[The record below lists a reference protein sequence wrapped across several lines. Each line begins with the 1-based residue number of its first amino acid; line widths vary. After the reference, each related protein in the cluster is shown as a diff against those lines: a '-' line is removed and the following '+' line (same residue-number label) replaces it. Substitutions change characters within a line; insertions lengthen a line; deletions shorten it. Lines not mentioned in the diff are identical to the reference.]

1 MNKNILLLV
10 EGAKT
15 ETKFYGKMVEL
26 ILKEYGDDF
35 IIWPFETNIY
45 ELYRKVKNDEFLD
58 VKSSLIES
66 SKKYKGELGNKKFA
80 YIYLIFDLDAHDV
93 RTMDKRSLE
102 EIFNE
107 NVIKAREMVEY
118 FDNETIENKGKL
130 YINYPMM
137 ESYKFTNPKTF
148 FDSSYKDETITLSEA
163 KKFKS
168 YVNERKKNFNV
179 HISDLTVDNIKN
191 LIIQNIFK
199 LNQLEN
205 NKWAMIDTYEE
216 FKGASSGTKII
227 DAQQKF
233 IDKGKL
239 SILNTSL
246 FMVVDYFGGNTSFYS
261 DLKIKCEQ

>member
-1 MNKNILLLV
+1 
-10 EGAKT
+10 
-15 ETKFYGKMVEL
+15 
-26 ILKEYGDDF
+26 
-35 IIWPFETNIY
+35 
-45 ELYRKVKNDEFLD
+45 
-58 VKSSLIES
+58 
-66 SKKYKGELGNKKFA
+66 
-80 YIYLIFDLDAHDV
+80 
-93 RTMDKRSLE
+93 MDKRSLE